1 MVHMTIQSTPQRSAL
16 DSPRL
21 TASQRANLAAAGRR
35 YAAATDKAKRAF
47 DRAVAGP
54 KTRYDKAVAEAE
66 SQYDAVVASIMADQ
80 PA

>member
-1 MVHMTIQSTPQRSAL
+1 MTTQSTTTQSSAL

-35 YAAATDKAKRAF
+35 YATTIDKAKRAF
-47 DRAVAGP
+47 DKAVAGP
-54 KTRYDKAVAEAE
+54 KTRYDKAVAEADA
-66 SQYDAVVASIMADQ
+66 QYDAAVASIMGTQ

>member
-1 MVHMTIQSTPQRSAL
+1 MTTQSTTTQQSAL

-35 YAAATDKAKRAF
+35 YATATDKAKRAF

-66 SQYDAVVASIMADQ
+66 SQYDAVVASIMAE
-80 PA
+80 ASA